1 MRTVV
6 QVSDL
11 HFGTILEPTLEPLL
25 ESLHGINPDLVI
37 VSGDITQ
44 RAREE
49 QFQQARA
56 YVNRMPGHKLVI
68 PGNHDIPL
76 YDVFRRFLKPLVH
89 YERYI
94 TDNLAPFF
102 IDDEIAVVSI
112 NSSRSLTFK
121 GGRISADQVAAARA
135 RFANLGGDPV
145 RIVVTHH
152 PFDVPV
158 ALSGVDVVGG
168 ARHAIEEL
176 SQCNVSLYLT
186 GHLHLFIVP
195 QRQFMCRVIMPC
207 YLVPVQRP
215 QPAREESRTP
225 FLYSA
230 LITLARK
237 ASASP
242 SKHTAGMRL
251 STSSKLQTLAV
262 LHAFQLRQVMA
273 MAAESLRSV
282 SVVWDRPCP

>member
-186 GHLHLFIVP
+186 GHLHLVHRATASVYVP
-195 QRQFMCRVIMPC
+195 GYNALLLGAGTATSTRARGEPNSFFVFRIDNTRPESECITIETHSWNAALNKFEITDSRCTARV
-207 YLVPVQRP
+207 
-215 QPAREESRTP
+215 
-225 FLYSA
+225 SA
-230 LITLARK
+230 AASHGHGSGITA
-237 ASASP
+237 
-242 SKHTAGMRL
+242 
-251 STSSKLQTLAV
+251 
-262 LHAFQLRQVMA
+262 
-273 MAAESLRSV
+273 
-282 SVVWDRPCP
+282 